1 MKIQSIMAEAAG
13 MLAAGVS
20 YGRTSAGFSDVM
32 SKASSGNVADTSKD
46 SSGVRQPGITS
57 SKNSVQETRPAEKA
71 QRTETG
77 DRKQQ
82 TDVSGRG
89 EISKETKELVENEI
103 RETVQK
109 GLGVSEEELEEAMSV
124 LALGYLDL
132 LNQDNLKTLTMYMNG
147 VSDVSDILMD
157 DDLSMML
164 TQLMG
169 ELTVENIAEDT
180 GVAVQDIKQLLEEND
195 SFLKETLQTVNNRES
210 LQAAG
215 GEDLQV
221 DDRKETSAGPE
232 VIVEKETENTAGNV
246 KEPVQSDGKDS
257 FLENRQG
264 AEKQDLADEIVNN
277 IVSTVKETVSAD
289 GTVTMTT
296 VEMRQVVIQVVEQI
310 KVVIRPE
317 QTNMQMTLYPEH
329 LGRLQLMVT
338 SRDGVMT
345 ANFTVQNEMVRQAL
359 EAQVQELK
367 NTFEEQGLKVE
378 AVEVTVASFEFNQ
391 SDQTGNGEEQQG
403 QKKQSGRNLSLEDA
417 FLEEAESDLEEKA
430 AASISGTGTNI
441 NYTA

>member
-1 MKIQSIMAEAAG
+1 M
-13 MLAAGVS
+13 
-20 YGRTSAGFSDVM
+20 
-32 SKASSGNVADTSKD
+32 
-46 SSGVRQPGITS
+46 
-57 SKNSVQETRPAEKA
+57 
-71 QRTETG
+71 
-77 DRKQQ
+77 
-82 TDVSGRG
+82 
-89 EISKETKELVENEI
+89 ENEI

-132 LNQDNLKTLTMYMNG
+132 LDQDNLKTLTMYMNG

-210 LQAAG
+210 LQTDG
-215 GEDLQV
+215 GE
-221 DDRKETSAGPE
+221 EAPAGPE
-232 VIVEKETENTAGNV
+232 VVVEKETEASAGKGQLSQTSGEAAEEV
-246 KEPVQSDGKDS
+246 VEDTKAEEKTVQTGGKDS

-403 QKKQSGRNLSLEDA
+403 QKKQSGRSLSLEDA
-417 FLEEAESDLEEKA
+417 FLEEAESELEENA